1 MLIEDKKKYNDGY
14 HDNNAKHGGL
24 MNKIKIMSVL
34 MLTAVITACS
44 SGTGTPPSEYTAKV
58 YPIENDFDRFETVG
72 PFSSRD
78 ECTAKAQEMN
88 AAAYSCDPKTN

>member
-1 MLIEDKKKYNDGY
+1 MYSLG
-14 HDNNAKHGGL
+14 AVPVPPPQAV
-24 MNKIKIMSVL
+24 STAV
-34 MLTAVITACS
+34 LTACGG
-44 SGTGTPPSEYTAKV
+44 GTGTAPSEYTAKV

-78 ECTAKAQEMN
+78 ECTAKAREMN

>member
-1 MLIEDKKKYNDGY
+1 
-14 HDNNAKHGGL
+14 
-24 MNKIKIMSVL
+24 MSVL
-34 MLTAVITACS
+34 MLTAVLAACGGS
-44 SGTGTPPSEYTAKV
+44 ATGTAPSEYTAKIF
-58 YPIENDFDRFETVG
+58 PMENDFDRFETVG

>member
-1 MLIEDKKKYNDGY
+1 MPN
-14 HDNNAKHGGL
+14 GGL
-24 MNKIKIMSVL
+24 MKNFKIMSVL
-34 MLTAVITACS
+34 MLTAVLTACGGS
-44 SGTGTPPSEYTAKV
+44 STGTAPSEYTAKIF
-58 YPIENDFDRFETVG
+58 PIENDFDRFETVG

>member
-1 MLIEDKKKYNDGY
+1 MLLIIMPN
-14 HDNNAKHGGL
+14 GGL
-24 MNKIKIMSVL
+24 MKNFKIMSVL
-34 MLTAVITACS
+34 MLTAVLTACGGS
-44 SGTGTPPSEYTAKV
+44 TGTPPSEYTAKIF
-58 YPIENDFDRFETVG
+58 PIENDFDRFETVG

>member
-1 MLIEDKKKYNDGY
+1 MQSIR
-14 HDNNAKHGGL
+14 NNSLEPISISNWRWAYFL
-24 MNKIKIMSVL
+24 DETIKAFS
-34 MLTAVITACS
+34 TFQTR
-44 SGTGTPPSEYTAKV
+44 P

>member
-1 MLIEDKKKYNDGY
+1 
-14 HDNNAKHGGL
+14 
-24 MNKIKIMSVL
+24 MNKVKIMSVL
-34 MLTAVITACS
+34 MLTAVLTACS
-44 SGTGTPPSEYTAKV
+44 GGTGNPPSEYTAKV

-78 ECTAKAQEMN
+78 ECTEKAQEMN

>member
-1 MLIEDKKKYNDGY
+1 
-14 HDNNAKHGGL
+14 
-24 MNKIKIMSVL
+24 MNKLKIMSVL

-44 SGTGTPPSEYTAKV
+44 GGTGTPPSEYTAKV

-78 ECTAKAQEMN
+78 ECTAKAQRNECCGIFLR
-88 AAAYSCDPKTN
+88 SKTN

>member
-1 MLIEDKKKYNDGY
+1 MPN
-14 HDNNAKHGGL
+14 GGQ
-24 MNKIKIMSVL
+24 MRNFKIMSVL
-34 MLTAVITACS
+34 MLTAVLGACS
-44 SGTGTPPSEYTAKV
+44 GVGTPPSEYTAKI

-88 AAAYSCDPKTN
+88 AAAYSCDPKAN

>member
-1 MLIEDKKKYNDGY
+1 MVTVI
-14 HDNNAKHGGL
+14 DNNAKRGANEKFQNNVCL
-24 MNKIKIMSVL
+24 NVNCCPYSL
-34 MLTAVITACS
+34 WC
-44 SGTGTPPSEYTAKV
+44 GTGTPPSEYTAKIF
-58 YPIENDFDRFETVG
+58 PIENDFDRFETVG

>member
-1 MLIEDKKKYNDGY
+1 MRLIVTMLI
-14 HDNNAKHGGL
+14 A
-24 MNKIKIMSVL
+24 IF
-34 MLTAVITACS
+34 LTACGG
-44 SGTGTPPSEYTAKV
+44 GTGTPPSEYTAKI
-58 YPIENDFDRFETVG
+58 YPIENDYDRFETVG

>member
-1 MLIEDKKKYNDGY
+1 
-14 HDNNAKHGGL
+14 
-24 MNKIKIMSVL
+24 MNKLKIMSVL
-34 MLTAVITACS
+34 LLAGVITACS
-44 SGTGTPPSEYTAKV
+44 GVGTPPSEYTAKI

-88 AAAYSCDPKTN
+88 AAAYSCDPKAN

>member
-1 MLIEDKKKYNDGY
+1 MPY
-14 HDNNAKHGGL
+14 GGQ
-24 MNKIKIMSVL
+24 MKNFKIMSVL
-34 MLTAVITACS
+34 MLTAVLTACGG
-44 SGTGTPPSEYTAKV
+44 GTGTAPSEYTAKIF
-58 YPIENDFDRFETVG
+58 PIENDFDRFEVVG

>member
-1 MLIEDKKKYNDGY
+1 MR
-14 HDNNAKHGGL
+14 H
-24 MNKIKIMSVL
+24 IKLLSVL
-34 MLTAVITACS
+34 VLTVIITACGRG
-44 SGTGTPPSEYTAKV
+44 GTSAPSEYIVKV

>member
-1 MLIEDKKKYNDGY
+1 MRNF
-14 HDNNAKHGGL
+14 
-24 MNKIKIMSVL
+24 KIMSVL
-34 MLTAVITACS
+34 MLTAVLTACGGS
-44 SGTGTPPSEYTAKV
+44 TGTPPSEYTAKIF
-58 YPIENDFDRFETVG
+58 PIENDFDRFETVG

>member
-1 MLIEDKKKYNDGY
+1 
-14 HDNNAKHGGL
+14 
-24 MNKIKIMSVL
+24 MNKVKIMSVL
-34 MLTAVITACS
+34 MLTAVLTACGS
-44 SGTGTPPSEYTAKV
+44 STGTPPAEYTAKV

-78 ECTAKAQEMN
+78 ACTVAAQEMN